1 MSQADPVPAAH
12 PRRGV
17 PVASLGVAAWV
28 VALSFFVLLGS
39 DLLWVVA
46 LGDTVRATGS
56 VPDGIPFAS
65 APQEGWHNPIVLAE
79 LLLSVVAGLGTPA
92 LAGLQ
97 LVLVAGTLLV
107 VLADGRRAGASEVR
121 GALVVTLVV
130 VGASAAFAVTRL
142 PSLSLVPFALA
153 VALMRRQHE
162 HPDRGLW
169 WLVPLFVLWGNLHGA
184 VLVGLAILGVFLVLS
199 PGGGPWRRRVGVG
212 AGCALALVLTSAG
225 LGTPAYYV
233 QALANEA
240 AARSTDLWA
249 RPSLG
254 HPLDVAMLVAAAI
267 LLALAARARM
277 SLWEWAGVAGLALGT
292 ASAARNGV
300 WLLLFLAAAAM
311 RPRAG
316 AARVSSPA
324 GRASVVPGVALA
336 AAAVVSGVVLAGRG
350 PAVGAPGQ
358 SAVGAVREVAAGRP
372 VLAVEPFAETL
383 AREGVRVWAANPIDA
398 FPREVQG
405 DLLDFLH
412 DGTVPAGADI
422 GVVVV
427 ERDATAPV
435 VADGWRVV
443 REVGG
448 YALLVRDG

>member
-1 MSQADPVPAAH
+1 MSQADPTPAVR
-12 PRRGV
+12 PRLGV
-17 PVASLGVAAWV
+17 PVASLAVAAWV

-79 LLLSVVAGLGTPA
+79 LLLSVVAGVGTPA

-97 LVLVAGTLLV
+97 LVLVAATLLV
-107 VLADGRRAGASEVR
+107 VLADGRRAGGSEVR
-121 GALVVTLVV
+121 GALVATLVV
-130 VGASAAFAVTRL
+130 VGAAAAFAVTRL

-184 VLVGLAILGVFLVLS
+184 VLVGLAVLGVFLVLS

-212 AGCALALVLTSAG
+212 AGSALALLLTSAG

-240 AARSTDLWA
+240 AARGTDLWA
-249 RPSLG
+249 RPNVG
-254 HPLDVAMLVAAAI
+254 HPLDVAMLVAAAL

-277 SLWEWAGVAGLALGT
+277 SVWEWVATAGLAVGT

-311 RPRAG
+311 RPRVATG
-316 AARVSSPA
+316 RGSSA
-324 GRASVVPGVALA
+324 GRPSLVPVVALA
-336 AAAVVSGVVLAGRG
+336 AAAGVSGVVLAGRG
-350 PAVGAPGQ
+350 PSVGAPGQ

-398 FPREVQG
+398 FPRDVQS

-427 ERDATAPV
+427 EQDATAPV
-435 VADGWRVV
+435 VAAGWRVV

-448 YALLVRDG
+448 YAVLERDG